1 MSFSSTQ
8 LTPIHLTPQ
17 GLHSGQYHFFLA
29 SREPYLLSFL
39 YFESC
44 SISVC
49 LFVFTG
55 SSSCLNA
62 PELNPRTSP
71 LSVLTPW

>member
-1 MSFSSTQ
+1 MSFSSTH
-8 LTPIHLTPQ
+8 LTPIHLIPQ

-49 LFVFTG
+49 LFLLVPPHV
-55 SSSCLNA
+55 SMLQNSILEPPLCLC
-62 PELNPRTSP
+62 SP
-71 LSVLTPW
+71 PW